1 LRITIFVLKR
11 LCPSAFGKALGMGWR
26 RFVLAL
32 SCCLVLLEAA
42 TVAGAETRTAP
53 EARKRVAKPKGVPP
67 KLSLAQAVRITLQRN
82 PIVGEA
88 LSRIRQREWQSQAV
102 YSDFF
107 PTASIN
113 YSGVWPRYLIGGGDL
128 GPPDI
133 VSRYSQFIGRSR
145 LNLPGMDY
153 PYRIDPYR
161 RFTGTVTV
169 TQPLYQGGKT
179 CADYSFAKLDIGQSQ
194 LQFQVDQQDLILQVY
209 QAYYSLMLSEKLL
222 EVNRDSIA
230 ALERLKDLNVKFLR
244 AGTVTKTDVLSTE
257 GQLAQASVD
266 RRFFLTDIETFK
278 AALNN
283 LLSNA
288 PETPLEIM
296 HDYQY
301 TSNSYQ
307 IPAIYNV
314 AMSNRDEIRQHTIS
328 IQQAIEAT
336 KSAAA
341 SLLPSVSLQGQG
353 VRTNDDWNVLDQE
366 GRNSWTLLGTLTWT
380 FDLFRSNSTV
390 KARREAIREQVLV
403 RQKLVQDIWQQV
415 KTAYVAMKRSEGDIG
430 DFRRAVDAR
439 TENFRLFQK
448 RYQEGDVSY
457 TEVLIAQQN
466 LVLSQADYYRSLI
479 NYRINLAVLER
490 SMGTLRR

>member
-1 LRITIFVLKR
+1 
-11 LCPSAFGKALGMGWR
+11 MGVR
-26 RFVLAL
+26 RFVLVL
-32 SCCLVLLEAA
+32 SCCLVLSQAA
-42 TVAGAETRTAP
+42 MAAGVETRTAP
-53 EARKRVAKPKGVPP
+53 EARNRVAKPKGAPP
-67 KLSLAQAVRITLQRN
+67 KLGLAQAVQITLQRN

-88 LSRIRQREWQSQAV
+88 LTRIRQREWQSQAV

-107 PTASIN
+107 PSGSIN
-113 YSGVWPRYLIGGGDL
+113 YSGTWPRYLVGGGDL

-133 VSRYSQFIGRSR
+133 VSRYSQSQRDR
-145 LNLPGMDY
+145 VYPPGFTGPFLRDY

-179 CADYSFAKLDIGQSQ
+179 CADYTFAKLDISQSQ
-194 LQFQVDQQDLILQVY
+194 LQFQVDSQDLILAVY
-209 QAYYSLMLSEKLL
+209 QAYYSLMLSQKLL
-222 EVNRDSIA
+222 EVNKESIE
-230 ALERLKDLNVKFLR
+230 ALERLKELNIKFLR

-257 GQLAQASVD
+257 GQLAQASID
-266 RRFFLTDIETFK
+266 QRIILTDIATFK
-278 AALNN
+278 AKLNN

-288 PETPLEIM
+288 PETALEII

-301 TSNSYQ
+301 SPNSYRV
-307 IPAIYNV
+307 PEIYNV

-336 KSAAA
+336 KSATA
-341 SLLPSVSLQGQG
+341 SLLPGVSLQAQG
-353 VRTNDDWNVLDQE
+353 NRTNDDWNVLDPE
-366 GRNSWTLLGTLTWT
+366 GRNSWTLVGTLTWT

-390 KARREAIREQVLV
+390 KTRREAIREQVLA
-403 RQKLVQDIWQQV
+403 RQKLVQDIWEQV
-415 KTAYVAMKRSEGDIG
+415 KTAYVTMKRAEGDIG
-430 DFRRAVDAR
+430 DSKRAVAIR

-457 TEVLIAQQN
+457 TEVLIAQRD
-466 LVLSQADYYRSLI
+466 LVLAKAAYYSSLI
-479 NYRINLAVLER
+479 NYRINQAVLER